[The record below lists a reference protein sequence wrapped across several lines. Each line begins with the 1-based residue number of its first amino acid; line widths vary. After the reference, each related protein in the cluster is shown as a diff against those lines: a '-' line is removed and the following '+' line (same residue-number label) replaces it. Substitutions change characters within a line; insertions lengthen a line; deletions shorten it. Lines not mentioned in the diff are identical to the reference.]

1 LQTPSPGY
9 PDDDQAPIDG
19 AHQDGVPLAEKLM
32 PFDFRRGR
40 TRVAAGD
47 KADQA
52 GATDPAAPDLPGVA
66 PPPQLPTG
74 EGPRRIA
81 GPGDDA
87 EPGDGHD
94 TIDVRLA
101 ADGDD
106 SPTPDGGDTPPRAT
120 ACTPDVAGVPQP
132 PPELSVQPL
141 LAAALGLQGQVGALP
156 SQQAGRVLAYVTE
169 AIAAAEDIT
178 VEVARKLEADPTP
191 SVMGQGLQRLAQTL
205 APERLHGAPGTAGV
219 PGEGLSGDVA
229 DALQRVAALLARARL
244 DALAVLE
251 GRLSL
256 QLMPPQEGMPID
268 PVYHNVI
275 ESEEG
280 SDASRDNTVLREEAP
295 GWLFSGDVLAPAE
308 VVRYTCPG
316 AAGPALPDIGD
327 LGPRKLDDDVLGK
340 RR

>member
-1 LQTPSPGY
+1 MQTPSPGY

-106 SPTPDGGDTPPRAT
+106 SPTPDGGDRPPRAT

-219 PGEGLSGDVA
+219 PGEHKYPVAFVQLGDKVEGIIKKLTLGGENKMDPSGAIHVQNSPA
-229 DALQRVAALLARARL
+229 DSTQPVVVDETPVAADVKQANAEIIE
-244 DALAVLE
+244 ALYQKYFA
-251 GRLSL
+251 
-256 QLMPPQEGMPID
+256 
-268 PVYHNVI
+268 
-275 ESEEG
+275 
-280 SDASRDNTVLREEAP
+280 
-295 GWLFSGDVLAPAE
+295 
-308 VVRYTCPG
+308 
-316 AAGPALPDIGD
+316 
-327 LGPRKLDDDVLGK
+327 
-340 RR
+340 